1 MSLSY
6 TVSKIK
12 GGYEM
17 KEIVKFIDGLPW
29 IIRVI
34 LALPGI
40 DGIAYGIY
48 RIAKGIYKKDNTMLF
63 VGILWLV
70 FGVVLFW
77 IIDLFQVLF
86 TGKVTF
92 FA

>member
-1 MSLSY
+1 MDY
-6 TVSKIK
+6 TIYIE
-12 GGYEM
+12 GGIHM
-17 KEIVKFIDGLPW
+17 REIVKLVDGLPW

-48 RIAKGIYKKDNTMLF
+48 RIAKGLSKKDNTMVV

-70 FGVVLFW
+70 LGFAILW
-77 IIDLFQVLF
+77 IIDLVQVLF